1 MTSAEQGA
9 PYELGEL
16 TDDLIAGTFRIWQRK
31 AGHRFSLDD
40 VATAW
45 EAANAKPDA
54 TRALDLGCGI
64 GSVLHMVAHKLPH
77 AQIVGIEA
85 QPISFEMVS
94 RNVARNAGLP
104 ERTRLIHGDIRE
116 AAVIAD
122 ATRDGLFDLVSGTP
136 PYMPLGTSTV
146 SPDPQRAGA
155 RVELRGGIEAYL
167 QAGARAVAPNGRIVV
182 CADARTPERAER
194 GARDANLTILSR
206 RDVIP
211 RAGVKGA
218 LLTVWTCARKED
230 ASIAHY
236 EVAEPL
242 VVRDEN
248 GARTAQAHAMR
259 AFFDI
264 PANLDEPASP

>member
-1 MTSAEQGA
+1 MTSEEASGA
-9 PYELGEL
+9 IDLGEL
-16 TDDLIAGTFRIWQRK
+16 TDDLIAGSFRLWQRK

-45 EAANAKPDA
+45 EAASARPDA
-54 TRALDLGCGI
+54 MRALDLGCGI
-64 GSVLHMVAHKLPH
+64 GSVLHMVAHKLPN

-94 RNVARNAGLP
+94 RNVARNAGMP

-116 AAVIAD
+116 PRVIAE
-122 ATRDGLFDLVSGTP
+122 ATKDGLFDLVSGTP

-155 RVELRGGIEAYL
+155 RVELRGGVEEYL
-167 QAGARAVAPNGRIVV
+167 RAASRAVAPNGRIVV
-182 CADARTPERAER
+182 CADARTPERVER
-194 GARDANLTILSR
+194 GAREANLVILRR

-211 RAGVKGA
+211 RAVKGA
-218 LLTVWTCARKED
+218 LLTVWTCARVD
-230 ASIAHY
+230 DVPNLPY
-236 EVAEPL
+236 ENAESL
-242 VVRDEN
+242 VVRDAN
-248 GARTAQAHAMR
+248 GARTEQAHALR

-264 PANLDEPASP
+264 PPNLDEPPSP